1 MQINPLFKE
10 NELINLQ
17 TYLNKHNIQNIK
29 DFISPP
35 IQYIEN
41 PMLFKNIRQGIDLI
55 KKYINRHIYLLVD
68 ADCDGYTSASELYL
82 HLKRINPNIKITP
95 LIHKVKLHGLNDEFI
110 LNYLLTV
117 EPTLLIIPDRK
128 SVV

>member
-17 TYLNKHNIQNIK
+17 TYLNKYNIQNIK

-41 PMLFKNIRQGIDLI
+41 PMLQVKS
-55 KKYINRHIYLLVD
+55 
-68 ADCDGYTSASELYL
+68 ADFYEWIE
-82 HLKRINPNIKITP
+82 KR
-95 LIHKVKLHGLNDEFI
+95 G
-110 LNYLLTV
+110 
-117 EPTLLIIPDRK
+117 R
-128 SVV
+128 